1 MDSFSSLFKKDKIG
15 QLVLC
20 IVFII
25 YLIMGYDIPAP
36 VSKLVDSLIGKLII
50 MGLVVYM
57 FIHTNPILA
66 VLALFVGFDL
76 IRRSEKTTD
85 THTVMKYAPS
95 EKKKSG
101 QLNAYNQFPYTLEQE
116 VVQQMAPIVIS
127 GAPIKKASYK
137 PMMENLYNAS
147 AVNKMN

>member
-76 IRRSEKTTD
+76 IRLS
-85 THTVMKYAPS
+85 
-95 EKKKSG
+95 
-101 QLNAYNQFPYTLEQE
+101 
-116 VVQQMAPIVIS
+116 
-127 GAPIKKASYK
+127 
-137 PMMENLYNAS
+137 
-147 AVNKMN
+147 